1 LCIDTLIACAA
12 GKQVGVEKLVAA
24 SDAMLELP
32 PSLIRPIYLVM
43 VADELVTR
51 GYLVEARRPI
61 NAARARVQAS
71 QGEHW
76 TIPELLRV
84 EASLAANS
92 GDVRAAEGLLL
103 QSLAFAN
110 KAGAKG
116 WFLRAALNFA
126 QLRHDAGRES
136 EAVAV
141 LGPAVAQVVDGRGT
155 KDFEEAT
162 ELLLQLT
169 HRRTGKRRFG

>member
-1 LCIDTLIACAA
+1 MVACAA

-24 SDAMLELP
+24 PDAMLGLP

-51 GYLVEARRPI
+51 SHLVEARRPI
-61 NAARARVQAS
+61 DAARAKVQGS

-84 EASLAANS
+84 EASLAVNS
-92 GDVRAAEGLLL
+92 GDVRAADRMLL
-103 QSLAFAN
+103 QSLAFATR
-110 KAGAKG
+110 AGAKG
-116 WFLRAALNFA
+116 WSLRTALNLA
-126 QLRHDAGRES
+126 QLRRDAGRES

-141 LGPAVAQVVDGRGT
+141 LEPAVAQVVDGSGT
-155 KDFEEAT
+155 KDFEEAKG
-162 ELLLQLT
+162 LLLQLT
-169 HRRTGKRRFG
+169 HRRTRKRRFG